1 MATTAEAA
9 PLLAPHPP
17 FSSPAGSPPLPPPSL
32 VQPLT
37 PADRVLLVD
46 VAAAVGSAAVA
57 AAGAVVLAVT
67 AGQACDVPLR
77 GWTHAVVVLL
87 VVYCVLTVVGAF
99 KEMGGGDNWEG
110 GLERRRGW
118 ASAGGGGVCG
128 WGGSWTDMDP
138 CPRVRYVWYVGCCAL
153 PPSPPFSQLCD
164 ATLLSPSPLPPS
176 AGA

>member
-118 ASAGGGGVCG
+118 ASAGGGGRLRLGRLV
-128 WGGSWTDMDP
+128 D
-138 CPRVRYVWYVGCCAL
+138 
-153 PPSPPFSQLCD
+153 
-164 ATLLSPSPLPPS
+164 
-176 AGA
+176 